1 MKTLI
6 FSLSFLL
13 VKKKIFLINTFF
25 ILHFL
30 NKYLNNRYQI
40 TNEEIKSL
48 VIFSIIYILFL
59 NITNLFI
66 YFIFSKR
73 IEAIF
78 IVSIL
83 FFISLYYGDITYFFY
98 FNNFELIMRIPNY
111 SFLTFVLIYIII
123 VLVSIRLKIYQNLN
137 PYLFFYTLL
146 IIFINF
152 PISINENEVNREY
165 TLEAMDYK
173 FDKTPDIYYFLLDGY
188 PNLKIAEDYYLYDSE
203 KIYRLFNEN
212 NVEVFES
219 SSAPYNRTIYALSSI
234 FEMDYLF
241 EPPEVSF
248 RERESLLKNYENAE
262 SSFEEIIRENGYQII
277 KYGNKAFCSDLDI
290 CLNDQ
295 FENLNSKNTVYYDLI
310 LETPLKILIEKD
322 LISSDYILNLIC
334 SVGCEKSVI
343 DESIE
348 NILKEINR
356 KKTKPIFAFIHLMNS
371 HDPYILNSNCELSDD
386 PSYNLAIENIS
397 QFKENLDCSFLEMNR
412 IFKSISSND
421 NIIIFQ
427 SDHGPQ
433 FQVMKNTIG
442 NNIDSLNTDQL
453 INRYSTL
460 SASNLNLF
468 CKDKVISFSSI
479 NTFRWVLKCLSDK
492 NIEIKKEKNYLL
504 FGSVNSSIF
513 DVTRE
518 FIDAKN

>member
-1 MKTLI
+1 
-6 FSLSFLL
+6 
-13 VKKKIFLINTFF
+13 
-25 ILHFL
+25 
-30 NKYLNNRYQI
+30 
-40 TNEEIKSL
+40 
-48 VIFSIIYILFL
+48 
-59 NITNLFI
+59 
-66 YFIFSKR
+66 
-73 IEAIF
+73 
-78 IVSIL
+78 
-83 FFISLYYGDITYFFY
+83 
-98 FNNFELIMRIPNY
+98 
-111 SFLTFVLIYIII
+111 
-123 VLVSIRLKIYQNLN
+123 
-137 PYLFFYTLL
+137 
-146 IIFINF
+146 
-152 PISINENEVNREY
+152 
-165 TLEAMDYK
+165 
-173 FDKTPDIYYFLLDGY
+173 
-188 PNLKIAEDYYLYDSE
+188 
-203 KIYRLFNEN
+203 
-212 NVEVFES
+212 
-219 SSAPYNRTIYALSSI
+219 
-234 FEMDYLF
+234 MDYLF

-248 RERESLLKNYENAE
+248 RERESLLRNYENAE
-262 SSFEEIIRENGYQII
+262 SSFEEIIRENGYEII

-397 QFKENLDCSFLEMNR
+397 QFKENLDCSFLEMKR

-421 NIIIFQ
+421 NLIIFQ